1 MILVNL
7 CRSIKKSNFN
17 KNITQNSL
25 SIYKYQVFSHA
36 APSRVS
42 HHLCP

>member
-17 KNITQNSL
+17 KNITHNSL
-25 SIYKYQVFSHA
+25 SIYKYQVFLQQA
-36 APSRVS
+36 FRKQIQYEK
-42 HHLCP
+42 